1 MNYMKKLFTLL
12 TMLVLGIG
20 SSWADGLKVSTTENA
35 NAEYQYKIFCRAA
48 SSYYLG
54 NTTNATNS
62 GTDYGL
68 FAFFKDNSG
77 DYTNGYYIYSIL
89 EGKWVTYAALASYSE
104 GKNKISLSSEKPTVP
119 WNIAA
124 DDTYNK
130 YYDIRPFKTDKSVDN
145 MSWNWHGGTSVN
157 TSNTMG
163 FYSYTDGSSG
173 WGIVLAGGS
182 GSPVADR
189 KVVAL
194 FNVPSDNN
202 EYPLYNSNG
211 TAKVYSAT
219 TGQNPQYF
227 VLRQNGLDNSGEAL
241 YQLQKAEGDGKYL
254 SYNSFST
261 TGLNYLFLNTSSS
274 FFSYYTYSST
284 ATSAESPY
292 YDFFRKWPNA
302 TDNSSRPYSNQVA
315 QCNDGAVNMYSS
327 DYNALPVPRG
337 TKGNWNGRWKV
348 AELAGYTAWQV
359 VMSGATS
366 GTVTYN
372 GSALISGGTATQSN
386 NGIFVISSA
395 STPTSSDFTI
405 NNVDGYLTD
414 PSISFDSDR
423 KLIKVAY
430 TNYSEIYNTITT
442 KLSTAP
448 EGVGYPTATA
458 RARMQAAIDVFDAS
472 SKATANLTTLN
483 TAYNSFLTNVVL
495 PEGKVY
501 TIQSYIK
508 SPSKTTY
515 LKNENGTLT
524 IGAEASATTL
534 NNLWVVRKSGNNYV
548 LQSASDPT
556 KYIVYNSFTLAA
568 TGSTWTLSCGTEWP
582 YISMNTNFANVGKR
596 FVACNGS
603 DKFGT
608 ASGSYYAND
617 RTQTSGWSTDFKF
630 VESEGY
636 ALYKVKIIYPSG
648 SAPTVTYNETA
659 YSNGADFVAPTTL
672 ESTDLIASSITGYTA
687 NISINNDIIY
697 VNYTTAFDYADTWN
711 FDNSP
716 WSLLND
722 TPAEIDKPSRTYRF
736 NTKKINVNTTFNCSI
751 VVKFAYT
758 SGSFRIDVA
767 GVDLLD
773 PSTGKVVRSDYHD
786 GYSGND
792 QSNREYTIDN
802 VAPGNY
808 ILRYIS
814 YAQSTSS
821 EGNISV
827 KITPVPGFYRIKGY
841 SNNYM
846 TFNTVGSNASMN
858 GTLSINNIIYYS
870 GDKNLIFF
878 ANGYGMYNT
887 HTVAPVGSTLNKY
900 SILPGAQS
908 GKYYVKSD
916 ASGIGTYCYD
926 NTSDGQKVDRNSDP
940 VTSGSYQTDWTVEE
954 VTSLPVTFKKKG
966 LGYTTFFTPVALQIP
981 AKTHAYVCQRNNET
995 LTFYEITKITT
1006 KDGDNDVATI
1016 PANTAVLLYN
1026 EDAGTDGAPDLT
1038 TVSFKVTSCKDE
1050 GGNDIQINN
1059 NSLDG
1064 TLAAETMT
1072 TFRVVDE
1079 ENYDIYSLRTSNSGK
1094 KVGFFKKT
1102 EGDCAGFK
1110 SWLRVEPT
1118 TGDARNFTIYFD
1130 GEEAPTG
1137 IVEAL
1142 GLEHDNVEIY
1152 DLNGRKLSTYKKG
1165 INIVNG
1171 KKVMVQ

>member
-1 MNYMKKLFTLL
+1 MY
-12 TMLVLGIG
+12 
-20 SSWADGLKVSTTENA
+20 
-35 NAEYQYKIFCRAA
+35 
-48 SSYYLG
+48 
-54 NTTNATNS
+54 
-62 GTDYGL
+62 
-68 FAFFKDNSG
+68 
-77 DYTNGYYIYSIL
+77 
-89 EGKWVTYAALASYSE
+89 
-104 GKNKISLSSEKPTVP
+104 
-119 WNIAA
+119 
-124 DDTYNK
+124 
-130 YYDIRPFKTDKSVDN
+130 
-145 MSWNWHGGTSVN
+145 
-157 TSNTMG
+157 
-163 FYSYTDGSSG
+163 
-173 WGIVLAGGS
+173 S
-182 GSPVADR
+182 GS
-189 KVVAL
+189 
-194 FNVPSDNN
+194 
-202 EYPLYNSNG
+202 
-211 TAKVYSAT
+211 
-219 TGQNPQYF
+219 
-227 VLRQNGLDNSGEAL
+227 
-241 YQLQKAEGDGKYL
+241 
-254 SYNSFST
+254 
-261 TGLNYLFLNTSSS
+261 
-274 FFSYYTYSST
+274 
-284 ATSAESPY
+284 ATSLP
-292 YDFFRKWPNA
+292 
-302 TDNSSRPYSNQVA
+302 A
-315 QCNDGAVNMYSS
+315 QLTG
-327 DYNALPVPRG
+327 
-337 TKGNWNGRWKV
+337 KGDWNGRWDV
-348 AELAGYTAWQV
+348 TELAGYSAWQV
-359 VMSGATS
+359 VITGATADGSVTYKGSSLLSGA
-366 GTVTYN
+366 
-372 GSALISGGTATQSN
+372 TATQSN

-414 PSISFDSDR
+414 PSISFDSNR

-524 IGAEASATTL
+524 IGEDASATSL

-582 YISMNTNFANVGKR
+582 YISMNTNFANVGNR

-758 SGSFRIDVA
+758 YGNYRIVVA

-773 PSTGKVVRSDYHD
+773 PSTGDVVYYDYHD
-786 GYSGND
+786 GYSGTN

-846 TFNTVGSNASMN
+846 TFNNVNTNASMD

-926 NTSDGQKVDRNSDP
+926 NTSSGHIVDRNSDP
-940 VTSGSYQTDWTVEE
+940 VTSGSYQTDWTLEE
-954 VTSLPVTFKKKG
+954 VTSLPFTFNKNA
-966 LGYTTFFTPVALQIP
+966 LGYATFNSPVACKLDAGTKAYTCKQNLANNTINLQL
-981 AKTHAYVCQRNNET
+981 VE
-995 LTFYEITKITT
+995 LT
-1006 KDGDNDVATI
+1006 KDGNVLVPANCPVLLFKSGITADNASNTVVNFTIVESDEEIDDNDFVGTI
-1016 PANTAVLLYN
+1016 ESRTLDTSYN
-1026 EDAGTDGAPDLT
+1026 WYSLQ
-1038 TVSFKVTSCKDE
+1038 KVTSGTNVGKMCFLSKSAGE
-1050 GGNDIQINN
+1050 GSYLGGFKAWIKTNPTTARQFT
-1059 NSLDG
+1059 LVYDG
-1064 TLAAETMT
+1064 
-1072 TFRVVDE
+1072 
-1079 ENYDIYSLRTSNSGK
+1079 
-1094 KVGFFKKT
+1094 
-1102 EGDCAGFK
+1102 EGD
-1110 SWLRVEPT
+1110 
-1118 TGDARNFTIYFD
+1118 
-1130 GEEAPTG
+1130 PTG

-1142 GLEHDNVEIY
+1142 GLENDNVDIY
-1152 DLNGRKLSTYKKG
+1152 DLSGRKLSSYKKG